1 MNESIGFI
9 GLGSM
14 GFPIARNLLTSG
26 YRVRVFN
33 RTKAKAMPLVKA
45 GATLVD
51 REEEVFETGGIVFS
65 ILSDDDA
72 VRSVTVGNAEFLR
85 RLGPGG
91 VHVSMSTISPAT
103 ARYLAEQHSK
113 HEVSYLGSPVSGR
126 PDRAAARK
134 LFVLLAGKREA
145 KERVR
150 PLLET
155 IGERIFD
162 FGEDPWSS
170 NIAKLAL
177 NFNVLAA
184 VECMAESFAFAE
196 KNGIARARM
205 AELLSET
212 LFGGIVYKGYG
223 QQVAQQI
230 YEPAAF
236 RLRLGW
242 KDLRLLLE
250 TAQETGTPMPVGS
263 LLRDRMLTAIAK
275 ERGDFDWSAIALAA
289 SEDAGLETDS

>member
-1 MNESIGFI
+1 MSESIGFI

-14 GFPIARNLLTSG
+14 GFPIARNLLVSG
-26 YRVRVFN
+26 YRIRVFN

-72 VRSVTVGNAEFLR
+72 VRSVTVGNPEFLR

>member
-1 MNESIGFI
+1 MSESIGFI

-14 GFPIARNLLTSG
+14 GFPIARNLLVSG

-45 GATLVD
+45 GATVVD

-72 VRSVTVGNAEFLR
+72 VRSVTVGNPEFLR

-113 HEVSYLGSPVSGR
+113 HKVSYLGSPVSGR

-289 SEDAGLETDS
+289 SEDAGLETES

>member
-1 MNESIGFI
+1 MSESIGFI

-113 HEVSYLGSPVSGR
+113 HDVSYLGSPVSGR

-289 SEDAGLETDS
+289 SEDAGLKTDS

>member
-1 MNESIGFI
+1 MSESIGFI

-33 RTKAKAMPLVKA
+33 RTKAKAMPLVNA

-72 VRSVTVGNAEFLR
+72 VRSVTVGNTEFLR

-103 ARYLAEQHSK
+103 ARYLADQHSK
-113 HEVSYLGSPVSGR
+113 HQVSYLGSPVSGR

-177 NFNVLAA
+177 NFNILAA

>member
-1 MNESIGFI
+1 MSESIGFI

-72 VRSVTVGNAEFLR
+72 VRSVTVGNPEFLR

-103 ARYLAEQHSK
+103 ARYLAKQHSK

-134 LFVLLAGKREA
+134 LFVLLSGKREA

>member
-1 MNESIGFI
+1 MSESIGFI

-45 GATLVD
+45 GATLV
-51 REEEVFETGGIVFS
+51 
-65 ILSDDDA
+65 
-72 VRSVTVGNAEFLR
+72 
-85 RLGPGG
+85 
-91 VHVSMSTISPAT
+91 
-103 ARYLAEQHSK
+103 
-113 HEVSYLGSPVSGR
+113 
-126 PDRAAARK
+126 
-134 LFVLLAGKREA
+134 
-145 KERVR
+145 
-150 PLLET
+150 
-155 IGERIFD
+155 
-162 FGEDPWSS
+162 
-170 NIAKLAL
+170 
-177 NFNVLAA
+177 
-184 VECMAESFAFAE
+184 
-196 KNGIARARM
+196 
-205 AELLSET
+205 
-212 LFGGIVYKGYG
+212 GGIVYKGYG

-242 KDLRLLLE
+242 KDLRWLLE

-289 SEDAGLETDS
+289 SEDAGLETDRKNREKDIIENN